1 MNISRMAVIAVAAL
15 VVAGPTAVSADSY
28 WEILS
33 ARAMAA
39 GPTNARNAELLDR
52 YGCMSGTR
60 PGFCEGEAASVARA
74 GHVCQVV
81 TSW

>member
-1 MNISRMAVIAVAAL
+1 MSISRTAVIAVAAL
-15 VVAGPTAVSADSY
+15 VVAGPRAVSANSY
-28 WEILS
+28 WEIVS

-39 GPTNARNAELLDR
+39 GPTNARDAELLDR

-60 PGFCEGEAASVARA
+60 SGFCEGEAESVARA
-74 GHVCQVV
+74 GHLCQV

>member
-1 MNISRMAVIAVAAL
+1 MCISRMAVLTVAAL

-28 WEILS
+28 WEVAS

-39 GPTNARNAELLDR
+39 GPTNARDAELLDR
-52 YGCMSGTR
+52 YGRLSGTR
-60 PGFCEGEAASVARA
+60 SGFCEGEAASIARA

>member
-1 MNISRMAVIAVAAL
+1 MSISRMAVLAVAAL
-15 VVAGPTAVSADSY
+15 AMTGPTPVSANSY
-28 WEILS
+28 WEVVS

-39 GPTNARNAELLDR
+39 GPTNARDAELLDR

-60 PGFCEGEAASVARA
+60 SAFCDGEAASGARA
-74 GHVCQVV
+74 DHICQV